1 MTFIRTR
8 LFGKKIVIF
17 KEIDEAEEEEED
29 NFDCGA
35 INSQFAQPKLKV
47 LKYIILNILNLR
59 FDWTCQKI
67 RKTTSN
73 PKTIK
78 IHSIWWIHTYENE
91 KQFGKCNQIRSP
103 FQNCWN
109 LEIVICVDRES
120 QLRNY
125 ELIFNFDIKSGTT
138 RWNKN
143 INIFL
148 FI

>member
-59 FDWTCQKI
+59 FD
-67 RKTTSN
+67 
-73 PKTIK
+73 
-78 IHSIWWIHTYENE
+78 
-91 KQFGKCNQIRSP
+91 
-103 FQNCWN
+103 
-109 LEIVICVDRES
+109 
-120 QLRNY
+120 
-125 ELIFNFDIKSGTT
+125 
-138 RWNKN
+138 
-143 INIFL
+143 
-148 FI
+148 